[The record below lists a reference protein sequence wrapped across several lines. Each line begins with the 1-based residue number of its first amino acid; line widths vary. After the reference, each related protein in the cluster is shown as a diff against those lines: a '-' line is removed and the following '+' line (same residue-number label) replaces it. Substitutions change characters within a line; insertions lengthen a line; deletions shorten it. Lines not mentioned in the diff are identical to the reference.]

1 VNAQTFKRLDKYLRI
16 YQCEYDYPFLSHK
29 EIGEKTGIKRY
40 SVSRYFVEMYEYSIL
55 HGPYICLKPAANHHQ
70 YVSFLKFCDPFNTYR
85 QFKGFPAVISRRLS
99 SGSWNLSLICENM
112 MDFSLLKGYQQTVY
126 QGVKGTTLLSKVAF
140 INWDQSVEEISRV
153 SSPEK
158 KTRLYKEVGD
168 LPWGNEEWTLFNHF
182 KCNAR
187 KRKISALDGLNIRYS
202 RYCKWMKHLPEF
214 AEIYPAFYPYG
225 SDNYFVLDFLFTSEY
240 HEQLAEV
247 LGMLPSTSIFFS
259 MGKYLFARL
268 SVLDNKQKD
277 ELLYLIGG
285 LKQKGYYTACDSV
298 LPVSAPQDTFADYD
312 APE

>member
-1 VNAQTFKRLDKYLRI
+1 MDAQILKRLGKFLEI
-16 YQCEYDYPFLSHK
+16 YQRVYEEPFLPRYR
-29 EIGEKTGIKRY
+29 IGEKTGIARS
-40 SVSRYFVEMYEYSIL
+40 SVSRYFVEMYEHSIL

-70 YVSFLKFCDPFNTYR
+70 YVSLLKFCDPFNTYR
-85 QFKGFPAVISRRLS
+85 QFKGFPGVISRRLS
-99 SGSWNLSLICENM
+99 CGSWNLSLICENM
-112 MDFSLLKGYQQTVY
+112 MDFSQLKGYQQTVY
-126 QGVKGTTLLSKVAF
+126 QGVKGTTLLSRLAF
-140 INWDQSVEEISRV
+140 INWDQAVEEISRV

-168 LPWGNEEWTLFNHF
+168 LPWGDKEWTLFNYF
-182 KCNAR
+182 KYNAR
-187 KRKISALDGLNIRYS
+187 KKS
-202 RYCKWMKHLPEF
+202 RYILGTSKIHYSHYLKWMKHLHEF

-225 SDNYFVLDFLFTSEY
+225 SDNYFVLDFLFTSAY